1 MPLRNLD
8 FIAGL
13 LFIYF
18 GLWLIRNDVKT
29 VRCVEE
35 ILVACKFMK
44 KLE

>member
-1 MPLRNLD
+1 MPPRILD

-18 GLWLIRNDVKT
+18 KLWLIRNDVKT
-29 VRCVEE
+29 VRYVEE
-35 ILVACKFMK
+35 ILVACKFVK